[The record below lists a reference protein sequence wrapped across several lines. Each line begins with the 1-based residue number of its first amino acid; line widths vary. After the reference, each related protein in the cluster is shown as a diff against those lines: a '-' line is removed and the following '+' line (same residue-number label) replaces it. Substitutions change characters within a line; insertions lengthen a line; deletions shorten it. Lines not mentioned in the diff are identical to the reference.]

1 MKSLIAKIWVPAL
14 LVLVAA
20 AQSFGIDTGRAIRLQ
35 KVCDSLLVTMTDSL
49 RADSVI
55 VDSLRIDSLR
65 IDSLKIDSLR
75 TDSLPSDTLVKIM
88 ARDTI
93 VVPDSLKETNHSF
106 SNTTSQSRIRR
117 QEPKSGT
124 R

>member
-1 MKSLIAKIWVPAL
+1 MKNFLAKIWVPAL

-35 KVCDSLLVTMTDSL
+35 KVSDSLSVTLADSL
-49 RADSVI
+49 SA
-55 VDSLRIDSLR
+55 
-65 IDSLKIDSLR
+65 DSLKIDSLR

-93 VVPDSLKETNHSF
+93 VVPDSLKLTNPFFFKYS
-106 SNTTSQSRIRR
+106 I
-117 QEPKSGT
+117 
-124 R
+124 